1 MSHRV
6 ILELLLS
13 YLIKFLIHFYFYF
26 YKMRFCIALIY
37 LKLFQLF
44 FPVFKVFKLFFQ
56 VSFSCV
62 VCMCVNVGGSSDPS
76 EQSNYCSCCS
86 GLRIG

>member
-1 MSHRV
+1 MLSEDLYIDILSMSHRV

-37 LKLFQLF
+37 LKLFRLF
-44 FPVFKVFKLFFQ
+44 FFQYLKYLNFF
-56 VSFSCV
+56 SK
-62 VCMCVNVGGSSDPS
+62 
-76 EQSNYCSCCS
+76 
-86 GLRIG
+86 